1 MPLIWEYLLFSKYL
15 YFREQWGLSLWL
27 VFLTMKL
34 IKSILKFKML
44 YIILNSR
51 ASLVAQLVKNLPV
64 MQDTWVWSLG
74 WEDPLE
80 KRTATQ
86 SSILA
91 WKIYS
96 PWSHK
101 ESDMIERLSLSY
113 CFKTFMQNYIWEHFT
128 IVEDRSSVYILLL
141 MRFEKC
147 LFIHNIIDHA
157 LRDTLSVWKL
167 KKIIFALKQVKASNI
182 RNGNVHVYN
191 HLQMVEMC
199 TNFIC
204 IIILQKCPLM
214 FS

>member
-1 MPLIWEYLLFSKYL
+1 MPLIWEHLLSSKYL

-34 IKSILKFKML
+34 ISILKFKML
-44 YIILNSR
+44 YIILSSR
-51 ASLVAQLVKNLPV
+51 ASLVAQLVKNSPV
-64 MQDTWVWSLG
+64 MQDTSVWSLG

-101 ESDMIERLSLSY
+101 ESDMIERHSLSY
-113 CFKTFMQNYIWEHFT
+113 CFKIFMQNYIWEHFT
-128 IVEDRSSVYILLL
+128 IVEDRSSIYIFLL

-147 LFIHNIIDHA
+147 LFIYNIIDHA
-157 LRDTLSVWKL
+157 LRATPSVCKL
-167 KKIIFALKQVKASNI
+167 KK
-182 RNGNVHVYN
+182 
-191 HLQMVEMC
+191 
-199 TNFIC
+199 
-204 IIILQKCPLM
+204 
-214 FS
+214 

>member
-1 MPLIWEYLLFSKYL
+1 MPLIWEHLLSSKYL

-34 IKSILKFKML
+34 ISILKFKML
-44 YIILNSR
+44 YIILSSR
-51 ASLVAQLVKNLPV
+51 ASLVAQLVKNSPV
-64 MQDTWVWSLG
+64 MQDTSVWSLG

-101 ESDMIERLSLSY
+101 ESDMTERLSLSY
-113 CFKTFMQNYIWEHFT
+113 CFKIFMQNYIWEHFT
-128 IVEDRSSVYILLL
+128 IVEDRSSIYIFLF

-147 LFIHNIIDHA
+147 LFIYNIIDHA
-157 LRDTLSVWKL
+157 LRATPSVCKL
-167 KKIIFALKQVKASNI
+167 KK
-182 RNGNVHVYN
+182 
-191 HLQMVEMC
+191 
-199 TNFIC
+199 
-204 IIILQKCPLM
+204 
-214 FS
+214 